1 MTKDKINWEFLAK
14 QYEFQLSVLKKERD
28 YYKNSY
34 LTLLDAMANPEK
46 YEE

>member
-1 MTKDKINWEFLAK
+1 MTDWEKIAEIYK
-14 QYEFQLSVLKKERD
+14 FQLDVVTKERD
-28 YYKNSY
+28 YYKDSY